1 MNWPSKRPNASGNE
15 AAPIDQNPYEV
26 SADDPATMIG
36 EAASFT
42 APLAMGSVISKTN
55 IGRPQDRI
63 DLEQLG
69 TETDD

>member
-1 MNWPSKRPNASGNE
+1 M
-15 AAPIDQNPYEV
+15 DQNPYEV